1 VTRFVKLAAALFVVY
16 VVVMIVLTFGFHYP
30 WG

>member
-1 VTRFVKLAAALFVVY
+1 VTRVLKFAAALFVVY
-16 VVVMIVLTFGFHYP
+16 VVVMIVLTFVFNYP